1 MMMKYLYLSGYPQI
15 FLTMTG
21 LHLDEFDDLVNEVR
35 PLYEAT
41 EQGRLNRPDRQRGV
55 GGGDHPD
62 LAVRDQI
69 LMTVIWLRQYPTQDV
84 LGYFFESARPP
95 LAIT

>member
-1 MMMKYLYLSGYPQI
+1 MMKYLYLSGYPQI

-21 LHLDEFDDLVNEVR
+21 LQLDEFEELVSEVG
-35 PLYEAT
+35 PLYEAA
-41 EQGRLNRPDRQRGV
+41 EQARLNRPARQRAL

-69 LMTVIWLRQYPTQDV
+69 LMTIIWLRQRYEVASSLNPSGTR
-84 LGYFFESARPP
+84 SS
-95 LAIT
+95 